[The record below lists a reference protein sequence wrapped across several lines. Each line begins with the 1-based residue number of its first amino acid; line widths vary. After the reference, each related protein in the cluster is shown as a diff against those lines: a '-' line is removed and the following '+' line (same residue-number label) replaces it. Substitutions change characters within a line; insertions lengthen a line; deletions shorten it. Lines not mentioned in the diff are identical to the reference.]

1 MRECRE
7 LEECF
12 DTYFTEAITNKNV
25 YSLMEL
31 KKAIMGVDNIKM
43 LEKCVEKAPMIAKV
57 AESLGWAKLWDHA
70 LDLGWK
76 AVLGLKMVGRAMSH
90 HRRGGHLCHMC
101 DVTSLKD
108 DSVLDHILNAVSY
121 THLTLPT
128 KRIV

>member
-1 MRECRE
+1 
-7 LEECF
+7 
-12 DTYFTEAITNKNV
+12 
-25 YSLMEL
+25 
-31 KKAIMGVDNIKM
+31 MGVDNIKM

-101 DVTSLKD
+101 DVTSLKE
-108 DSVLDHILNAVSY
+108 DSVLDHILIVHHQQL
-121 THLTLPT
+121 HLNPPLNNLELLDMLSMEILPEF
-128 KRIV
+128 KNISCL